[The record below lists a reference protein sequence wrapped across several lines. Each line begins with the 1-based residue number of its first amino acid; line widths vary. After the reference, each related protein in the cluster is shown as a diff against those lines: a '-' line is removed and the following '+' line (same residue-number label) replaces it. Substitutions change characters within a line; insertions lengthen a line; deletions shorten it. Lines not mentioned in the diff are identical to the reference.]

1 MVAVHRNVEFA
12 AAGGDQL
19 GRPGGPLRPGPGG
32 DVFQFGLGAGAEAE
46 DLVLPAAVPVNGDPL
61 QAQGVGRQIDL
72 AHVVGGG
79 LVGEVNRL
87 GDRIVGELLEGR
99 L

>member
-1 MVAVHRNVEFA
+1 M
-12 AAGGDQL
+12 
-19 GRPGGPLRPGPGG
+19 
-32 DVFQFGLGAGAEAE
+32 
-46 DLVLPAAVPVNGDPL
+46 LPAAVPVNGDPL

-99 L
+99 LKLDVPEGGDLVGGDEEVPQVPGISLISRMEPLWAMPFMSSGE